1 MKTIDFSHIPLI
13 YLKNYIYKISPQ
25 LFLFSI
31 LIIDN
36 IIEIPIEFAASFF
49 RKISELLENDSTVR
63 EYNINIDFH
72 NQEYIEQI
80 LNIFT
85 NQIEINF
92 EFQIETEN
100 DFQDIILFS
109 KELGCDMILSYLKEY
124 YSNEVEN
131 LTKENAISILSYS
144 TLIGHFNIVN
154 KIISFISSHFYDFI
168 EYSDFFE
175 WCLNEENFDHLESI
189 LSNENLKIY
198 DENQLLNFILKLSQE
213 DHKYELFFGK
223 IYLEYCDLSSVKL
236 FINYISTQIPEFQI
250 IKIQNILSCISR
262 RLYQGQK
269 LPLQFSNLPVRYLIK
284 NITNLLTII
293 SNTGEE
299 ISDKYIEKINDKS
312 YKFLYP
318 SEDQT
323 TCKSIFKL
331 QLKPGNYKLE
341 CVGASG
347 GKGISKE
354 GGFGGYS
361 SGVLSLSKISEI
373 FLFIG
378 GQGFSKSG
386 PDKTD
391 VPGGFNG
398 GGMGQIG
405 TDELPAGSGGGAT
418 DIRLNSE
425 NIKDRIIVAGG
436 GGGSA
441 GYDKDIRDSQGGNG
455 GGNIGLNGTT
465 HYQNKFGT
473 GGSQDKPGICNNNGE
488 GTSGNNNTGGNGAGS
503 GSSGGGGGGG
513 YFGGGGGWYAGGGGG
528 SGYVSDKL
536 QSKFGVF
543 KETKTFN
550 NIGNGY
556 IIISILN

>member
-1 MKTIDFSHIPLI
+1 M
-13 YLKNYIYKISPQ
+13 N
-25 LFLFSI
+25 
-31 LIIDN
+31 
-36 IIEIPIEFAASFF
+36 
-49 RKISELLENDSTVR
+49 
-63 EYNINIDFH
+63 
-72 NQEYIEQI
+72 
-80 LNIFT
+80 
-85 NQIEINF
+85 
-92 EFQIETEN
+92 
-100 DFQDIILFS
+100 
-109 KELGCDMILSYLKEY
+109 EY
-124 YSNEVEN
+124 YSKEVEN

-144 TLIGHFNIVN
+144 KLIGHFNIVN
-154 KIISFISSHFYDFI
+154 KIISFISSQFYDFI
-168 EYSDFFE
+168 DDSEFFE
-175 WCLNEENFDHLESI
+175 WCINEENFDYLESI

-213 DHKYELFFGK
+213 NHKYELLFGK
-223 IYLEYCDLSSVKL
+223 IYLEYCDLSTIKL

-250 IKIQNILSCISR
+250 IKMQNILSCISR

-269 LPLQFSNLPVRYLIK
+269 LPLQFSNLPVRYKIPF
-284 NITNLLTII
+284 TIE
-293 SNTGEE
+293 SNTGED

-347 GKGISKE
+347 GKGISTE

-361 SGVLSLSKISEI
+361 SGVLSLSERSEL

-378 GQGFSKSG
+378 GQGLSKSG
-386 PDKTD
+386 PNKTN

-398 GGMGQIG
+398 GGLGQTG
-405 TDELPAGSGGGAT
+405 TDKLAAGSGGGAT

-425 NIKDRIIVAGG
+425 NIKDRIIVASGG
-436 GGGSA
+436 GGAA
-441 GYDKDIRDSQGGNG
+441 GFDKDGRDSQGGNG
-455 GGNIGLNGTT
+455 GGNNGLNGTT
-465 HYQNKFGT
+465 HENYKTYGT
-473 GGSQDKPGICNNNGE
+473 GGSQDKPGICNDNGD
-488 GTSGNNNTGGNGAGS
+488 GTIGNNNIGGNGAGAR
-503 GSSGGGGGGG
+503 SSGG
-513 YFGGGGGWYAGGGGG
+513 GGGGG

-536 QSKFGVF
+536 QSKFGVI

-556 IIISILN
+556 IIISILD